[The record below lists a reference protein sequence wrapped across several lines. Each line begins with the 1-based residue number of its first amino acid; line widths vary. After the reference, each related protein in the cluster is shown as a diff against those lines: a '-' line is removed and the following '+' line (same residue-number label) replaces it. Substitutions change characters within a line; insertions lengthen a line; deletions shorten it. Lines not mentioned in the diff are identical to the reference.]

1 MEPGAPESSPAT
13 APLIVT
19 AAASPRRQRLAA
31 ALELALA
38 ELAASPSAELR
49 DRVRDLERAL
59 LDERADCSDCDG
71 DGAVDS
77 GAASNRG
84 PYGTIWT
91 VQCDTCRGSGRADS
105 IRFEC
110 ALCSE
115 YVYQPDADV
124 IGTQIACEQ
133 CIEDGR

>member
-1 MEPGAPESSPAT
+1 MTTVSRLS
-13 APLIVT
+13 
-19 AAASPRRQRLAA
+19 AASPRRQRLSA
-31 ALELALA
+31 ALDVARAFLASA
-38 ELAASPSAELR
+38 PSDDLR

-71 DGAVDS
+71 DGAVTD
-77 GAASNRG
+77 RG
-84 PYGTIWT
+84 YRDITGYYTGRG
-91 VQCDTCRGSGRADS
+91 VSRCDTCRGSGRADS

-110 ALCSE
+110 AFCGE

-133 CIEDGR
+133 CIEDGRTPDEEG